1 MKKRIYSQM
10 TAIAAI
16 ASFATM
22 LLVAFVC
29 YELFCGQ
36 ILDDLRTDAYLL
48 KEADNLEGILKSDE
62 IVSGGLLRVTW
73 VDGRGEVIFE
83 NNADAAGMNNHS
95 GRPEIVQALAEGEGQ
110 AVRKSYTVQKSSFY
124 YAVRLEDGSV
134 IRVAKEADSIW
145 SVFAGIL
152 PAVLVVLVLLLV
164 LCMVIAR
171 FLTKSLLAPIEK
183 IAQDAEHPVEEETYE
198 ELVPF
203 VETIR
208 KQHEDILRSA
218 GVRQEFTANV
228 SHELKTPLAVI
239 SGYSELIENGMAAGE
254 DIVRFAGEIHRN
266 SNRLLTLIDDVIRL
280 SELDASEREEEFGM
294 VDLGEIAETC
304 VDMLQVHAEKH
315 GVDLRFE
322 GERCFVYS
330 EKRMMEE
337 LVYNLCDNAIRYNRE
352 GGKVRVAVKNENG
365 QPVLCVE
372 DTGIGIGKEHQERIF
387 ERFYRVDKS
396 RSKSTGGTGLGLAI
410 VKHIVAKNRA
420 VLALESEQ
428 GEGTRITVTFEAVFY
443 LGAGRGPGHL
453 GEP

>member
-1 MKKRIYSQM
+1 MKKRIYLQM
-10 TAIAAI
+10 MLIAAI
-16 ASFATM
+16 ASLATM

-36 ILDDLRTDAYLL
+36 ILEDLRTDAYLL
-48 KEADNLEGILKSDE
+48 KEADYPEDILKSDA
-62 IVSGGLLRVTW
+62 IAFGGMLRVTW

-83 NNADAAGMNNHS
+83 NSADAAGMNNHG
-95 GRPEIVQALAEGEGQ
+95 GRPEIIQALAEGEGH
-110 AVRKSYTVQKSSFY
+110 AVRRSHTVQKNSFY

-152 PAVLVVLVLLLV
+152 PVVLAILALLLV

-183 IAQDAEHPVEEETYE
+183 IAQDVEHPVEEEAYE

-203 VETIR
+203 VTTIR
-208 KQHEDILRSA
+208 KQHEDILKSA
-218 GVRQEFTANV
+218 GIRQEFTANV
-228 SHELKTPLAVI
+228 SHELKTPLTVI
-239 SGYSELIENGMAAGE
+239 SGYSELIENGMADGG

-280 SELDASEREEEFGM
+280 SELDALEQEEEFSM
-294 VDLGEIAETC
+294 VDLQEIAETC
-304 VDMLQVHAEKH
+304 VHMLQVHAENHK
-315 GVDLRFE
+315 VDLRFE
-322 GERCFVYS
+322 GESCFVHS

-352 GGKVRVAVKNENG
+352 GGKVKVEAKTEG
-365 QPVLCVE
+365 GHAVLCVE
-372 DTGIGIGKEHQERIF
+372 DTGIGIGKEHQERVF

-410 VKHIVAKNRA
+410 VKHIVAKNHA
-420 VLALESEQ
+420 VLTLESEQ
-428 GEGTRITVTFEAVFY
+428 GRGTRITVVFA
-443 LGAGRGPGHL
+443 AG
-453 GEP
+453 